1 MHLLYFG
8 VSLVLGVGEFILPK
22 ELCGYLRICPGSRGP
37 GHLVGPRSIL
47 LRSFSQVNR
56 FFDLPGGKSSGSKS
70 FGNFQNPSQNFGHLC
85 SYLYLLLLFVSF
97 AETYA
102 LICISVSNSV
112 QAVSSGPALSESGLL

>member
-37 GHLVGPRSIL
+37 GDLVGPRSIL
-47 LRSFSQVNR
+47 LCSFSQVNR

-70 FGNFQNPSQNFGHLC
+70 FGNFKNPSQNFGQLC
-85 SYLYLLLLFVSF
+85 SYMYLLLLFVSF
-97 AETYA
+97 EEKHA
-102 LICISVSNSV
+102 
-112 QAVSSGPALSESGLL
+112 